1 MDFNELKEKVL
12 QDKNDEFDQ
21 ADIEENKGIAA
32 VACIP
37 VLFWIPLVAKP
48 DSAFGKFYANQ
59 GLILLICEAVL
70 GFLSGVLGYIFGLIP
85 FIGGLIGGLIVT
97 VISLVQLAAFLL
109 LLISALQG
117 KARELPFVGGLFTAF
132 K

>member
-1 MDFNELKEKVL
+1 MDFNELKEQILK
-12 QDKNDEFDQ
+12 DKNDEFDP
-21 ADIEENKGIAA
+21 ADIEENKAIAA
-32 VACIP
+32 LASFPI
-37 VLFWIPLVAKP
+37 LFWIPLVAKP

-59 GLILLICEAVL
+59 GLILLICEVVL
-70 GFLSGVLGYIFGLIP
+70 SVLSTILGKVFGLIP
-85 FIGGLIGGLIVT
+85 FVGGLLGALLVT

>member
-1 MDFNELKEKVL
+1 MDFNEMKEQIL
-12 QDKNDEFDQ
+12 QDKNDQFTQE
-21 ADIEENKGIAA
+21 DIEANKAIAA
-32 VACIP
+32 VGCIP
-37 VLFWIPLVAKP
+37 ILFWIPLVAKP

-59 GLILLICEAVL
+59 GLILLICEVVL
-70 GFLSGVLGYIFGLIP
+70 SILSTILGKILAYIP
-85 FIGGLIGGLIVT
+85 FIGGLLGGLLVT